1 MRLRSGAL
9 HELAPLV
16 QPHQIM
22 PLNLSS
28 AFESAAMS
36 PANRDS
42 GGSDSGGGVSPSP
55 RRASE
60 ATPPRSRGVAASPR
74 PSSLRSLSAGERREL
89 ARRARLSIKQH
100 LKRFAAARRESSSA
114 AAVEWAA
121 RAAREYSDGLQ
132 RAGAASR
139 SFIAASGIGG
149 SSSSGSG
156 AFSSTS
162 SQRPASS
169 PSTPGPGTYSDGLDL
184 FNRTTASHSLSRSSR
199 SGIAA
204 FGARVDRPDGLTN
217 TPTQRA
223 GLNGHY
229 ERGAPR
235 AATTGPGE
243 YDARLQARRQAWSSL
258 SLRASNSESRLGS
271 GSFATRDAKGGYLQE
286 LRRKEAASVPSFYA
300 YDALDAQRKA
310 VFRSL
315 AAGGAQSSFKSND
328 TRFGAD
334 ERERR
339 ARGVPLRGDVGADE
353 LGHTMASELRHR
365 LRSLTSSSRRDDL
378 FERCD
383 ASLPGG
389 PYRKMVSGEVGPYM
403 RDRAPSP
410 RPRSPRASSTSAVSS
425 VASSGGAGTPARPA
439 RRTRRRRSGSAS
451 PRATPM
457 SDQRG
462 DDQEASGAFSTPPT
476 QRV

>member
-1 MRLRSGAL
+1 MMSAGHRFRLRISFPTFEDETTLRQHDRRHRQDWGLGAHSSSDSAPPSTSRRVRAVRLRSPR
-9 HELAPLV
+9 APLV

-42 GGSDSGGGVSPSP
+42 GGSDSSGGGVSPSP

-74 PSSLRSLSAGERREL
+74 PSSPRSLSAGERREL

-199 SGIAA
+199 SGSAA
-204 FGARVDRPDGLTN
+204 FGARVDRPHGLTN

-235 AATTGPGE
+235 AATPGPGE
-243 YDARLQARRQAWSSL
+243 YDARLQARRQAWRSL
-258 SLRASNSESRLGS
+258 SPRASNSESRLGS
-271 GSFATRDAKGGYLQE
+271 GSFA
-286 LRRKEAASVPSFYA
+286 
-300 YDALDAQRKA
+300 
-310 VFRSL
+310 
-315 AAGGAQSSFKSND
+315 
-328 TRFGAD
+328 
-334 ERERR
+334 
-339 ARGVPLRGDVGADE
+339 
-353 LGHTMASELRHR
+353 
-365 LRSLTSSSRRDDL
+365 
-378 FERCD
+378 
-383 ASLPGG
+383 
-389 PYRKMVSGEVGPYM
+389 
-403 RDRAPSP
+403 
-410 RPRSPRASSTSAVSS
+410 RPREVDIIKKS
-425 VASSGGAGTPARPA
+425 
-439 RRTRRRRSGSAS
+439 
-451 PRATPM
+451 
-457 SDQRG
+457 
-462 DDQEASGAFSTPPT
+462 
-476 QRV
+476 